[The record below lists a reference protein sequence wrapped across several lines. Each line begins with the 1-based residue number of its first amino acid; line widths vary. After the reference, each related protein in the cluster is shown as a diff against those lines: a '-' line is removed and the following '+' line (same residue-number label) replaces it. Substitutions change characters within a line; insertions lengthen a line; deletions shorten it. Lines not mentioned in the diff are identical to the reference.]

1 MTSSLKGLL
10 AATALLAAVA
20 VHAQS
25 TESPADA
32 SPGTGALVFSSDG
45 LSALRSS
52 MLYWSAPT
60 DIPDLA
66 GVSVAA
72 DVNPASYVDDLSSG
86 SGTLGL
92 NFSSVGI
99 TGNAVTSLAAP
110 DAFVRWQRRI
120 VDLETGEMAVHQV
133 ILTGLEFDLT
143 HSTVNANLF
152 AFDAAGVATS
162 LGRKTIF
169 SATEP
174 GLVGGT
180 QGNIVVSTDPSSSLP
195 LYTASGSL
203 AGNLAITAEASG
215 LILNNLGFESGE
227 AQFMVND
234 WLGTNW
240 GTVSFNYATAVP
252 ELSTNA
258 MLGIGLIG
266 MGGLVRRRRAV

>member
-10 AATALLAAVA
+10 AATALMAAVA

-25 TESPADA
+25 TESPAEA
-32 SPGTGALVFSSDG
+32 SPGTGTLVFSADG
-45 LSALRSS
+45 RSALGGSGVGLRT
-52 MLYWSAPT
+52 PT

-72 DVNPASYVDDLSSG
+72 DVNPASYVDDPFSG
-86 SGTLGL
+86 SGTLSL

-110 DAFVRWQRRI
+110 DAFLIWRHDI
-120 VDLETGEMAVHQV
+120 VDFETDVVVSHRV
-133 ILTGLEFDLT
+133 ILTGLEFDLA

-162 LGRKTIF
+162 LGKKAIF
-169 SATEP
+169 TATEP

-180 QGNIVVSTDPSSSLP
+180 QGNIVVSEVDSHPW
-195 LYTASGSL
+195 YTASGSL
-203 AGNLAITAEASG
+203 AGNLAINAEASG
-215 LILNNLGFESGE
+215 LILGNLGFDSND
-227 AQFMVND
+227 AQILGNV

-240 GTVSFNYATAVP
+240 GTVAFSYATAVP

>member
-120 VDLETGEMAVHQV
+120 VDLETG
-133 ILTGLEFDLT
+133 EFDLT